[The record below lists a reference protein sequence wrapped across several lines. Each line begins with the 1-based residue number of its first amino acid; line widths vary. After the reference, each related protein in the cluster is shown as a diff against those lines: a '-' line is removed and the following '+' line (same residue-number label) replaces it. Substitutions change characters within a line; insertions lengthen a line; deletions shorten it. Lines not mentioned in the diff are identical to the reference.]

1 MVVEVTVKG
10 YFEENTFFYIDDKTK
25 HGFVIDPGAQGEELL
40 NFIHKNGWVIEKILL
55 THGHFDHT
63 GAVEYL
69 RKTLNIPVMAHRRSD
84 EYLLDTRMNLSAYC
98 GQNIVIENMEYLDD
112 KDRILLSG
120 NPETYLDVI
129 YSPGHTTD
137 SVIFYSAKDAVAFV
151 GDTIFKGS
159 IGNTQYPGG
168 NGAELRR
175 SIVEKVFSLPEET
188 ILYSG
193 HSEQTTVGKEKRRY
207 RFL

>member
-40 NFIHKNGWVIEKILL
+40 NLIHKNGWVIEKVLL

-98 GQNIVIENMEYLDD
+98 GQNIVIENIEYLDD

-137 SVIFYSAKDAVAFV
+137 SVIFYSAKDTVAFV

-168 NGAELRR
+168 NGKELRR
-175 SIVEKVFSLPEET
+175 SIIEKVFSLPEET

-193 HSEQTTVGKEKRRY
+193 HSEQTTVGKEKYRY
-207 RFL
+207 RFQ

>member
-40 NFIHKNGWVIEKILL
+40 NLIHENGWVIEKILL

-98 GQNIVIENMEYLDD
+98 GQNIVIENIKYLDD
-112 KDRILLSG
+112 KDRILLAG

-137 SVIFYSAKDAVAFV
+137 SVIYYSAKDAVAFV

-159 IGNTQYPGG
+159 IGNAQYPGG
-168 NGAELRR
+168 NGKELRR
-175 SIVEKVFSLPEET
+175 SIIEKVFSLPEET

>member
-10 YFEENTFFYIDDKTK
+10 YFEENSFFYIDDKTK

-40 NFIHKNGWVIEKILL
+40 NLIHENGWVIEKILL

-98 GQNIVIENMEYLDD
+98 GQNIVIENIKYLDD
-112 KDRILLSG
+112 KDRIHLAGNHSTVRLLQRRGSQPQKPFDRSKTGAFRSG
-120 NPETYLDVI
+120 GFSHPALNGRNGNDGI
-129 YSPGHTTD
+129 Q
-137 SVIFYSAKDAVAFV
+137 ISA
-151 GDTIFKGS
+151 
-159 IGNTQYPGG
+159 
-168 NGAELRR
+168 
-175 SIVEKVFSLPEET
+175 
-188 ILYSG
+188 
-193 HSEQTTVGKEKRRY
+193 
-207 RFL
+207 